1 MGAVGGGRLTK
12 EGIYVYIQQ
21 FHIVVQKKQT
31 QHCKAI
37 MLQLGKSNNNKGKN
51 SVYEE
56 SEKADLKL
64 NIPKKG
70 MMASSPIPSW

>member
-1 MGAVGGGRLTK
+1 
-12 EGIYVYIQQ
+12 
-21 FHIVVQKKQT
+21 
-31 QHCKAI
+31 
-37 MLQLGKSNNNKGKN
+37 MLQLRKSNNNKGKN